1 MYEIGFIFTS
11 LWRLC
16 SDFTHSS
23 ATSVSTSGAL
33 LSVRG
38 QLSGA
43 QNKWGFIMFNE
54 VHSLHGH
61 TLLLITKPSLQA
73 TALLQHLKQSL
84 SLNGKLHNIQRSL
97 DDIAP
102 GSIILFDMMEADK
115 KVIHY
120 WQDNLSRKNNNIRVL
135 LLNTP
140 DEYPFRDIE
149 SWPHIN
155 GVFYITEEEDR
166 VVGGLQ
172 GILRGEC
179 YFSQKLA
186 SYLITHSGNY
196 RYNSSESAL
205 LTHREKEILNKLRIG
220 ASNIEIARSL
230 FISENTVKT
239 HLYNLFKKIAVKN
252 RTQAVSWANDNLRR

>member
-1 MYEIGFIFTS
+1 
-11 LWRLC
+11 
-16 SDFTHSS
+16 
-23 ATSVSTSGAL
+23 
-33 LSVRG
+33 
-38 QLSGA
+38 
-43 QNKWGFIMFNE
+43 MFNE
-54 VHSLHGH
+54 VHSIHGH

-84 SLNGKLHNIQRSL
+84 
-97 DDIAP
+97 
-102 GSIILFDMMEADK
+102 
-115 KVIHY
+115 
-120 WQDNLSRKNNNIRVL
+120 
-135 LLNTP
+135 
-140 DEYPFRDIE
+140 
-149 SWPHIN
+149 HIN
-155 GVFYITEEEDR
+155 GVFYATEDEQR
-166 VVGGLQ
+166 VVSGLQ
-172 GILRGEC
+172 GVLRGEC

-196 RYNSSESAL
+196 RYNSTESAL

>member
-1 MYEIGFIFTS
+1 
-11 LWRLC
+11 
-16 SDFTHSS
+16 
-23 ATSVSTSGAL
+23 
-33 LSVRG
+33 
-38 QLSGA
+38 
-43 QNKWGFIMFNE
+43 MFNE
-54 VHSLHGH
+54 VHSLPGH

-73 TALLQHLKQSL
+73 TALLQHLKQCLSL
-84 SLNGKLHNIQRSL
+84 SGKLHNIQRSF

-102 GSIILFDMMEADK
+102 GSIILLDMMEADK
-115 KVIHY
+115 KLIHY
-120 WQDNLSRKNNNIRVL
+120 WQDNFSRKNNNIRLL

-140 DEYPFRDIE
+140 DEYPFREIE

-155 GVFYITEEEDR
+155 GVFYVTEEENR
-166 VVGGLQ
+166 VVEGLQ
-172 GILRGEC
+172 SILRGEC

>member
-1 MYEIGFIFTS
+1 QDDKGWDARKRAYCLKIQP
-11 LWRLC
+11 
-16 SDFTHSS
+16 
-23 ATSVSTSGAL
+23 ATGSFA
-33 LSVRG
+33 R
-38 QLSGA
+38 
-43 QNKWGFIMFNE
+43 N
-54 VHSLHGH
+54 
-61 TLLLITKPSLQA
+61 LIYSTKPQ
-73 TALLQHLKQSL
+73 QSL
-84 SLNGKLHNIQRSL
+84 
-97 DDIAP
+97 
-102 GSIILFDMMEADK
+102 
-115 KVIHY
+115 
-120 WQDNLSRKNNNIRVL
+120 
-135 LLNTP
+135 
-140 DEYPFRDIE
+140 
-149 SWPHIN
+149 
-155 GVFYITEEEDR
+155 TEEENR
-166 VVGGLQ
+166 VVEGLQ